1 MIDKSTEEL
10 DKILGSTHSG
20 NYAEFLSDN
29 KDSLIQD
36 EHFFA
41 SYMKEIMKRNN
52 LLLQEVFL
60 NADIPERY
68 GYKLLSGEKHTKQR
82 DIILRICYAAK
93 LTLAETQKALKIY
106 GMPELYSRVPR
117 DAALMICFNERPGS
131 ILDVNSFLKKNH
143 LLPLRSSGTQE

>member
-1 MIDKSTEEL
+1 MIEKTTEEL
-10 DKILGSTHSG
+10 DKILGNTNPSNISNFLSG
-20 NYAEFLSDN
+20 N
-29 KDSLIQD
+29 KDLFIND
-36 EHFFA
+36 EHYFM
-41 SYMKEIMKRNN
+41 SYMKELMKKNN
-52 LLLQEVFL
+52 LLQQEVFL

-106 GMPELYSRVPR
+106 GMPELYSRIPR

-131 ILDVNSFLKKNH
+131 ILDVNTFLKDNN
-143 LLPLRSSGTQE
+143 LVPLRSSGTQE